1 MSSTS
6 GNLESVIM
14 TPVPADNSASD
25 PWLAIGL
32 DLTLVPTAEGG
43 RSAPVRFDT
52 PLGYRPNWGLPGMT
66 GTGQTGAPVLCC
78 SATVL
83 TPGGNARAV
92 IIPLADAHLVEW
104 RLLGQGDKLRMFQG
118 PRVCGHATVRWAEN
132 THRPVPPSDQ
142 ARFRAWTQSSD
153 DLP

>member
-1 MSSTS
+1 
-6 GNLESVIM
+6 M
-14 TPVPADNSASD
+14 TPVPADDSASD

-83 TPGGNARAV
+83 TPGDNARAV

-104 RLLGQGDKLRMFQG
+104 RLLGQGDKLRMFEGPTGMRPRNGPVG
-118 PRVCGHATVRWAEN
+118 PRT
-132 THRPVPPSDQ
+132 PI
-142 ARFRAWTQSSD
+142 ARFPPVIRPGSAPGPDRAMTSHNQPRKATHVS
-153 DLP
+153 

>member
-1 MSSTS
+1 MS
-6 GNLESVIM
+6 
-14 TPVPADNSASD
+14 ADDSPSD

-43 RSAPVRFDT
+43 RSGPIRFDT

-66 GTGQTGAPVLCC
+66 GADQTGGPVLCS

-83 TPGGNARAV
+83 APGASARAV
-92 IIPLADAHLVEW
+92 IIPLTDAHLVEW
-104 RLLGQGDKLRMFQG
+104 RLLDRGDKLRMFEG

-132 THRPVPPSDQ
+132 ASRPVPLTDQ
-142 ARFRAWTQSSD
+142 ARFRAWTNSSD
-153 DLP
+153 DRP